1 MPAGHV
7 LFNGSGYRRPRRDI
21 RTEEEK
27 RPVKTEVRE
36 DVMMIGRVTIYPAS
50 RTVKVEGRE
59 VYLKPREFALLV
71 FLASNLGRT
80 FTREELLTKV
90 WNYDYVA
97 TTRTVDVHVRQL
109 RKKIEPNPKEPT
121 YVQTIWGVGY
131 RLNPDVK

>member
-1 MPAGHV
+1 MGT
-7 LFNGSGYRRPRRDI
+7 RRLRRNI
-21 RTEEEK
+21 RIEEEK
-27 RPVKTEVRE
+27 RPVKTEVQE

>member
-1 MPAGHV
+1 M
-7 LFNGSGYRRPRRDI
+7 
-21 RTEEEK
+21 
-27 RPVKTEVRE
+27 KTQVQE
-36 DVMMIGRVTIYPAS
+36 DVMMIGRVTIYPSS
-50 RTVKVEGRE
+50 RTVEVEGRE
-59 VYLKPREFALLV
+59 VYFKPREFALLV
-71 FLASNLGRT
+71 FLASHLGRT